1 MRTRSRTHLIALAS
15 VGALLA
21 APLLAVAPANAA
33 IPGSNVLFVSNA
45 AFSDTTQEDAE
56 TLASIETTDAVV
68 TVFDGGDGSA
78 AAWTTA
84 LAGIDIIVIP
94 EAERGLIYAS
104 GGTSVMSD
112 AAAAV
117 VKSWV
122 TAGGNVIGLGAYSH
136 LLFVNYLTGLDY
148 AGVWG
153 SDYAPGGEWERQ
165 PAANATM
172 PAAIPNVDYSGG
184 LAGFDL
190 WPAGLSAPV
199 TPWYLSSDG
208 TNLGV
213 GSFAIGAGSYVY
225 VAYDWFPDDA
235 DLDSGARGIWDTVLQ
250 SFFTMPVVAPPVVP
264 EGPELAATGVD
275 LGIVPIGSVL
285 LVLGLIA
292 LSVARLR
299 SAQRA

>member
-15 VGALLA
+15 VGALLVV
-21 APLLAVAPANAA
+21 PLLAVAPANAA
-33 IPGSNVLFVSNA
+33 IPGSHVLFVSNLT
-45 AFSDTTQEDAE
+45 FSDTTQEDVE
-56 TLASIETTDAVV
+56 TLASIEATDAVV

-94 EAERGLIYAS
+94 EAERGSIYVP

-122 TAGGNVIGLGAYSH
+122 TAGGSIVGLGAYSH
-136 LLFVNYLTGLDY
+136 FLLVNYLTGLDY
-148 AGVWG
+148 GEVWV
-153 SDYAPGGEWERQ
+153 SYWAPDGEWERQ
-165 PAANATM
+165 PAASDTM
-172 PAAIPNVDYSGG
+172 PAAIPNVNYSGG

-190 WPAGLSAPV
+190 WPAELSAPV
-199 TPWYLSSDG
+199 TPWYLSADG

-213 GSFAIGAGSYVY
+213 GSFAIGAGSYLY
-225 VAYDWFPDDA
+225 VAYDWFPDGGDIG
-235 DLDSGARGIWDTVLQ
+235 SGARGVWDTVLQ
-250 SFFTMPVVAPPVVP
+250 SLFAAPAVAPPVVP

-275 LGIVPIGSVL
+275 LGIVPIGSAL

-292 LSVARLR
+292 LSIARLR

>member
-1 MRTRSRTHLIALAS
+1 MYRRSRTHIMAVVA

-21 APLLAVAPANAA
+21 APLLATTSASAA
-33 IPGSNVLFVSNA
+33 IPGHQVLFISNS
-45 AFSDTTQEDAE
+45 AFSDTGQEDE
-56 TLASIETTDAVV
+56 EVLASIGTTDAEV

-78 AAWTTA
+78 AAWTAA
-84 LAGIDIIVIP
+84 LAGIDVLVIP
-94 EAERGLIYAS
+94 EAEIDDIYVP

-112 AAAAV
+112 GAAAV

-122 TAGGNVIGLGAYSH
+122 TAGGDIVGLGAYTH
-136 LLFVNYLTGLDY
+136 VLLVSYLTGLDY
-148 AGVWG
+148 TTVWADNYVG
-153 SDYAPGGEWERQ
+153 EGEWLRQ
-165 PAANATM
+165 AAANASWPT
-172 PAAIPNVDYSGG
+172 AIPNVNYSGG
-184 LAGFDL
+184 LIDFDT
-190 WPAGLSAPV
+190 WPAGLAAPV
-199 TPWYLSSDG
+199 TPWYLSEDG

-213 GSFAIGAGSYVY
+213 ASFAIGAGSFVY
-225 VAYDWFPDDA
+225 VGYDWFPDGEDIG
-235 DLDSGARGIWDTVLQ
+235 SGARALWDTVLQ
-250 SFFTMPVVAPPVVP
+250 SFFAAPVVVPPVAP